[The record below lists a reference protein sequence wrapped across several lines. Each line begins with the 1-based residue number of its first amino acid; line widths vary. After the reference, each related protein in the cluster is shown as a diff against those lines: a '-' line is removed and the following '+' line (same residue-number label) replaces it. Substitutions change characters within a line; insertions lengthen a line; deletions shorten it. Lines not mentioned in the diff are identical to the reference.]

1 MLESIVLSRRQT
13 AITLLHQIPHMI
25 RCLPLT
31 LLQHKSVPKVLD
43 RLRLETRQ
51 PEPISIRFPRIHTIC
66 ERNLPAVQHQDDAM
80 RQLIHI
86 WPHRQER
93 LNAQLLEAQIC
104 LRVDAATHDQD
115 HLRCELKWCTLE
127 RDSSWCNIE
136 TEPEI
141 FPSVSLRLQL
151 KSPARRRK
159 KVHSPICRICPASSN
174 MIFPLCRSLNFSKY
188 EMTEYPAI
196 LFTN

>member
-1 MLESIVLSRRQT
+1 MRFYGEDRKNQNILLYGSLDLSHEQKKQSVRNAVRQMLESIVLSRRQT

-25 RCLPLT
+25 RRLPLT

-51 PEPISIRFPRIHTIC
+51 PEPISIRFPQIHTIC

-93 LNAQLLEAQIC
+93 LNAQLLEAQIR
-104 LRVDAATHDQD
+104 LRVDAAAHDQD
-115 HLRCELKWCTLE
+115 HLRCELKRCTLE

-141 FPSVSLRLQL
+141 FPSVSLCLHL
-151 KSPARRRK
+151 KS
-159 KVHSPICRICPASSN
+159 S
-174 MIFPLCRSLNFSKY
+174 
-188 EMTEYPAI
+188 T
-196 LFTN
+196 